1 MQTNPI
7 NINIRT
13 QSPTKRAA
21 RRGAA
26 ITAGIMT
33 ISEGISWIKNP
44 NEMKESVRA
53 CGGKINYIKNIASII
68 CLYSV
73 LFAVANSVF
82 VSIANKINSK
92 KSPKAAN

>member
-53 CGGKINYIKNIASII
+53 CGGKIN